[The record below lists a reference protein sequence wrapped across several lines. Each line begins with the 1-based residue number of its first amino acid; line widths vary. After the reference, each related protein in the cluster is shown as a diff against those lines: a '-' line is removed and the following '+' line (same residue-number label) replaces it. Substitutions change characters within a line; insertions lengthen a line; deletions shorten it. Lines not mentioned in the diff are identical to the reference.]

1 MTDNPT
7 PPDITSLQH
16 SSRDLEALPAVVAD
30 WLADREPDRGG
41 APTVV
46 LSDAIEK
53 NGQSSETVAMTAAW
67 PGAADPERLVMRL
80 APTAQD
86 VPVFTE
92 YRLDHQYEAM
102 RLVRDLTDVP
112 VPVVRGIE
120 PTGSVLGVPFLVMEH
135 IDGVIPP
142 DVLPYT
148 FGDNWFADAP
158 AERRADAQRA
168 TVRTIAALHSI
179 PDAASVFGFLDRR
192 TPGKTPL
199 HRQLSWLDEWYG
211 FARDE
216 VGPSARADRAL
227 AWLHDNVPGGA
238 AAAEPVLCW
247 GDARIGNVIYRDF
260 SPVGVLDW
268 EMAALGPR
276 EFDLAWIVFAHRV
289 FQSITESMGLP
300 GLPDTLREADVVAT
314 YEDATGVQVGDL
326 RWFHV
331 WCAVAWS
338 AILMRVTAR
347 RIRFG
352 ELPAGADVEENLL
365 HNPLIDEL
373 LGDAS

>member
-1 MTDNPT
+1 MPETPT

-16 SSRDLEALPAVVAD
+16 SSRDLDALPAVVAR
-30 WLADREPDRGG
+30 WLAENDAAGRG
-41 APTVV
+41 APAVV

-53 NGQSSETVAMTAAW
+53 NGQSSEAVGMTVTW
-67 PGAADPERLVMRL
+67 PGDAEGERLVMRL
-80 APTAQD
+80 APTGE

-92 YRLDHQYEAM
+92 YRLDHQHEAM
-102 RLVRDLTDVP
+102 RLVRELTDVP

-120 PTGSVLGVPFLVMEH
+120 PTGAVLGVPFLVMEH

-179 PDAASVFGFLDRR
+179 PDAATVFGFLDRR
-192 TPGKTPL
+192 TQGETAL

-227 AWLHDNVPGGA
+227 AWLHQNIPSGPADA
-238 AAAEPVLCW
+238 DTVLCW

-260 SPVGVLDW
+260 TPVGVLDW

-289 FQSITESMGLP
+289 F
-300 GLPDTLREADVVAT
+300 
-314 YEDATGVQVGDL
+314 
-326 RWFHV
+326 
-331 WCAVAWS
+331 
-338 AILMRVTAR
+338 
-347 RIRFG
+347 
-352 ELPAGADVEENLL
+352 
-365 HNPLIDEL
+365 
-373 LGDAS
+373 

>member
-1 MTDNPT
+1 MSETPT

-16 SSRDLEALPAVVAD
+16 SSRDLDALPVVVAD
-30 WLADREPDRGG
+30 WLADREPDRAGP
-41 APTVV
+41 PTVV

-53 NGQSSETVAMTAAW
+53 NGQSSETVAMTATW
-67 PGAADPERLVMRL
+67 PGQDDGERLVMRL

-92 YRLDHQYEAM
+92 YRLDHQHEAM
-102 RLVRDLTDVP
+102 RLVRELTDVP

-120 PTGSVLGVPFLVMEH
+120 PTGAVLGVPFLVMDH

-158 AERRADAQRA
+158 PDRRAHLQRE
-168 TVRTIAALHSI
+168 TVEIIADLHSI
-179 PDAASVFGFLDRR
+179 PDAATVFGFLDRR
-192 TPGKTPL
+192 TPGDTAL
-199 HRQLSWLDEWYG
+199 HRQLSWLDQWYR

-216 VGPSARADRAL
+216 VGPSARAERAL
-227 AWLHDNVPGGA
+227 RWLHANVPAGA
-238 AAAEPVLCW
+238 AAADPVLCW

-260 SPVGVLDW
+260 TPVGVLDW

-289 FQSITESMGLP
+289 FQSITESLGLP
-300 GLPDTLREADVVAT
+300 GMPDDLTESDVVAT
-314 YEDATGVQVGDL
+314 YEEATGVQVGDL

-331 WCAVAWS
+331 WCGVAWS

-352 ELPAGADVEENLL
+352 ELPSDADVEANLL

-373 LGDAS
+373 LGDES

>member
-1 MTDNPT
+1 MSETPS

-16 SSRDLEALPAVVAD
+16 SSRDLGALPAAVAG
-30 WLADREPDRGG
+30 WLADQHPGRGR
-41 APTVV
+41 PVV
-46 LSDAIEK
+46 MLSDAIEA

-67 PGAADPERLVMRL
+67 PDSVAPERLVMRL

-102 RLVRDLTDVP
+102 RLVSELTEVP

-120 PTGSVLGVPFLVMEH
+120 PTGAVLGVPFLVMEH

-158 AERRADAQRA
+158 ADRRAAAQRA
-168 TVRTIAALHSI
+168 TVGVLAALHSI
-179 PDAASVFGFLDRR
+179 PDAQSVFGFLDRR
-192 TPGKTPL
+192 TPGETAV
-199 HRQLSWLDEWYG
+199 HRQLSWLEEWYG

-216 VGPSARADRAL
+216 VGPSDRAERAL
-227 AWLHDNVPGGA
+227 VWLRDNVPADA
-238 AAAEPVLCW
+238 AAADPVLCW

-260 SPVGVLDW
+260 VPVGILDW

-276 EFDLAWIVFAHRV
+276 ELDLAWIMFAHRV

-300 GLPDTLREADVVAT
+300 GLPETLTEHDVVAT
-314 YEDATGVQVGDL
+314 YEEATGVRVGDL
-326 RWFHV
+326 RWFHL
-331 WCAVAWS
+331 WCGVAWS

-352 ELPAGADVEENLL
+352 ELPAGTDVEENLL

-373 LGDAS
+373 LAGVS

>member
-1 MTDNPT
+1 MSDTGT

-16 SSRDLEALPAVVAD
+16 SSRDLDALPAVVAG
-30 WLADREPDRGG
+30 WLAEQEPGRGT
-41 APTVV
+41 PTVR
-46 LSDAIEK
+46 LSDAIEA
-53 NGQSSETVAMTAAW
+53 NGQSSETVAMSCTW
-67 PGAADPERLVMRL
+67 PESSTPERLVMRL

-102 RLVRDLTDVP
+102 RLVGELTSVP
-112 VPVVRGIE
+112 VPTVRGIE
-120 PTGSVLGVPFLVMEH
+120 PTGSVLGVPFLVMDH

-158 AERRADAQRA
+158 PEQRAQAQSA
-168 TVRTIAALHSI
+168 TVRVIAALHSI
-179 PDAASVFGFLDRR
+179 PDAAGVFGFLDRR
-192 TPGKTPL
+192 TPGETAL
-199 HRQLSWLDEWYG
+199 HRQLSWLDEWYS

-227 AWLHDNVPGGA
+227 RWLHANIPAEVA
-238 AAAEPVLCW
+238 AADPVLCW

-260 SPVGVLDW
+260 TPVGVLDW

-276 EFDLAWIVFAHRV
+276 ELDLAWIVFAHRV

-300 GLPDTLREADVVAT
+300 GLPDTLVEADVVAT
-314 YEDATGVQVGDL
+314 YEEATGVRVGDL

-331 WCAVAWS
+331 WCGVAWS

-352 ELPAGADVEENLL
+352 ELPVGADVEENLL
-365 HNPLIDEL
+365 HNPLIDDL